1 MILSKH
7 PIINAYYLNVV
18 ITWNR
23 RLSKSFL
30 NQWCESTVK
39 HPMDSCW
46 RPLILHQS
54 RSSKT
59 TYLLHF
65 LHLKIRGKNH
75 YIKEMDCSRHEN
87 CFHLKMVQKKYI
99 IYFRHAHPTQII
111 THKIMFVMMKTIIVC
126 YLLSSICFAR
136 ARITWNRRT
145 TTALKLCLLSPIT
158 T

>member
-30 NQWCESTVK
+30 SQWCESTAK

-54 RSSKT
+54 RPTKT

-111 THKIMFVMMKTIIVC
+111 THKNYVC
-126 YLLSSICFAR
+126 NDEDDNSLLSVIIHLFCAR
-136 ARITWNRRT
+136 MHHIEQENNHCA
-145 TTALKLCLLSPIT
+145 
-158 T
+158 